1 MDKNTPH
8 IIVDVVVFFRRT
20 SCLSSDHLQATE
32 GGGLHSVT
40 LAAGMACGF
49 QGDGP
54 VDQRGYQQHPIHALT
69 LLFECL
75 LNGVCMLSFFNVFWR
90 LTLLCTGQA
99 EV

>member
-8 IIVDVVVFFRRT
+8 IIVDVVTVAFFRRT
-20 SCLSSDHLQATE
+20 SYLSSDHLQAAE

-54 VDQRGYQQHPIHALT
+54 VDQRGYQQLPTYTNTVI
-69 LLFECL
+69 
-75 LNGVCMLSFFNVFWR
+75 
-90 LTLLCTGQA
+90 
-99 EV
+99 